1 MTKKSRWVS
10 FILTL
15 IFGPIG
21 LLYASPIA
29 GVLMI
34 AAGLLIQP
42 AVIGMIGLWVLSV
55 AIGDHLAY
63 KHNKSV
69 DRLEELIAGR

>member
-1 MTKKSRWVS
+1 MTKKSRLVS
-10 FILTL
+10 FALTL

-21 LLYASPIA
+21 LLYASPLA

-42 AVIGMIGLWVLSV
+42 AVIGMIGLWVLTI
-55 AIGDHLAY
+55 AIGDHLCY
-63 KHNKSV
+63 KHNQSA
-69 DRLEELIAGR
+69 DRLEKLIAGR